1 MGPAAKSPLSSP
13 ICGISPENTP
23 LAVVNGWACTA
34 AGTARH
40 AATAIAAA
48 MDLLRMLPLCSNGA
62 SLTPFSL
69 GSYAVLIWRVVRSSR
84 VARMDRTV
92 ALVVAVAIG
101 GVLAAQA
108 PLNSALGA
116 APSAACRRRSWRSGS
131 RSRRCSRCALL
142 AGGLSGLGR
151 LGEAPLH
158 VAVGGGLIGAL
169 YVGSIVWT
177 VRALGAGGLTAATIA
192 GQLALAVV
200 IDHFGW
206 LGVARSPITASKVLG
221 IALLALGTWFVVRD

>member
-1 MGPAAKSPLSSP
+1 
-13 ICGISPENTP
+13 
-23 LAVVNGWACTA
+23 
-34 AGTARH
+34 
-40 AATAIAAA
+40 
-48 MDLLRMLPLCSNGA
+48 
-62 SLTPFSL
+62 
-69 GSYAVLIWRVVRSSR
+69 
-84 VARMDRTV
+84 MDRTV

-101 GVLAAQA
+101 GVLATQA
-108 PLNSALGA
+108 PLNSALARTVGGVQA
-116 APSAACRRRSWRSGS
+116 SAVALGISFVALLAL
-131 RSRRCSRCALL
+131 ALL
-142 AGGLSGLGR
+142 AGGLSGIGR

-206 LGVARSPITASKVLG
+206 LGVARSPITAAKVFG